1 MAPPAR
7 HRAQAIQDYGVIGD
21 CRAAALVSRTGSID
35 WLCWPRFDSPS
46 IFAALL
52 DNDAGRWSIAPR
64 APFRSER
71 RYLEGTNVLE
81 TRFLTD
87 TGTVVLTDL
96 MPVASEEDKRRH
108 TFPGH
113 EIVRMVRCERGE
125 ADVHMTFV
133 PRPEYARRSPRIRD
147 AGTLGLRIET
157 PSGLLVLRTDMPLE
171 ISDHDEARSRIRL
184 RAGEVR
190 YCSLTLA
197 DEQPAVVPPL
207 GRWTQDTIKRSVAWW
222 RDWTAQLTYD
232 GPERDAVV
240 RSALVL
246 KLLVYA
252 PSGAIVA
259 APTTS
264 LPERVGGGL
273 NWDYRFCWLRD
284 ASMTVRALFGLG
296 YTQEAEAFVSWLLHS
311 TRLTRPKLRILY
323 DVYGNLPKA
332 ERILDHLAGYRGSR
346 PVRAGNGAS
355 DQVQLDVYGEVVDAV
370 SYFVHEGGTFDR
382 ETQRMLSTFG
392 EYVCRN
398 WQQPDHGIWEP
409 RSGKAHHTH
418 SRVLCWTALDCL
430 LTLHAGGHLAGI
442 PARMFERNR
451 ESIRRDVEQ
460 RAWNAQLGSYA
471 ATLDGG
477 DLDAS
482 LLLLPWYGF
491 AEASSSRMKQ
501 TAVRI
506 KEQLGAGDGLLY
518 RYRTGESPGEGAF
531 SVCGFWGAEYL
542 ALGGGTAEEA
552 RRLFE
557 RLVAYGNDVG
567 LFAEEIDPATGDALG
582 NFPQAF
588 THIGLIN
595 AALSLQQRL
604 EGRRPRARRT
614 FSPDAAGAGQP
625 VHP

>member
-1 MAPPAR
+1 MSHRRGAPGIEEYA
-7 HRAQAIQDYGVIGD
+7 VIGD
-21 CRAAALVSRTGSID
+21 CRSAALVSRGGSID

-52 DNDAGRWSIAPR
+52 DDHAGRWSIAPR

-125 ADVHMTFV
+125 AEIDMAFA
-133 PRPEYARRSPRIRD
+133 PRPEYARRPPRIRD
-147 AGTLGLRIET
+147 AGALGLRIET

-171 ISDHDEARSRIRL
+171 LSGQRETSSRIRL

-190 YCSLTLA
+190 YCSLTFA

-207 GRWTQDTIKRSVAWW
+207 GRWTQDTIERSVAWW

-296 YTQEAEAFVSWLLHS
+296 YAREAEAFVSWLLHS
-311 TRLTRPKLRILY
+311 TRLTRPELRILY
-323 DVYGNLPKA
+323 DVYGNPPKP
-332 ERILDHLAGYRGSR
+332 ERTLDHFAGYRGSR
-346 PVRAGNGAS
+346 PVRIDNAAS

-370 SYFVHEGGTFDR
+370 SYLVDEGGAFDR
-382 ETQRMLSTFG
+382 ETQRMLSGFG

-398 WQQPDHGIWEP
+398 WRQPDHGIWEP

-430 LTLHAGGHLAGI
+430 LQLHAEGRLAGV
-442 PARMFERNR
+442 PADMFERNR
-451 ESIRRDVEQ
+451 EIIRRDVEQ
-460 RAWNAQLGSYA
+460 RAWNAQLGHYA

-506 KEQLGAGDGLLY
+506 TEHLGAGDGLLY

-531 SVCGFWGAEYL
+531 GVCGFWGAEYL
-542 ALGGGTAEEA
+542 ALGGGTVEEA
-552 RRLFE
+552 RRLFR

-614 FSPDAAGAGQP
+614 FSADAAGPRQP
-625 VHP
+625 AQL